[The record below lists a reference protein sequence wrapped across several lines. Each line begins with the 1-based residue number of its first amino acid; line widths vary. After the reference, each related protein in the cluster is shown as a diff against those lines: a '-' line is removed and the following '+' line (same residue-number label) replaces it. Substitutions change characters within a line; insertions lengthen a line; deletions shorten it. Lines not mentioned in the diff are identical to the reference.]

1 MRTLKALI
9 VAIFALAAL
18 APHTRAQ
25 SLPISLF
32 ERYLDSLRQ
41 QAGIPGL
48 SAAIVESGRT
58 VWDAGLGYREVE
70 GFVGATADTPYP
82 LLGLTE
88 PIASTVL
95 LDQCVEQRGLEISD
109 AVQRW
114 NSRFPDSTSTL
125 ADVLRHRAPGGG
137 FKYDPARYAAALTDA
152 ITECAHERYTR
163 VVGYDVLNRL
173 GMSQSVPGHS
183 LGAARAYFTEGMV
196 SNYNDVLRR
205 VAVSYRVDASLRPS
219 RSSYVPSE
227 LDASTGLV
235 STVRDLA
242 KFDSSLN
249 VLLSSS
255 SLDAAWTPA
264 SGMPTGLGWFVQSYN
279 GQRIVWQFGL
289 ARDAYSALYIKVP
302 GRNVTLILLANSDG
316 LAAPYNLS
324 DGNLTS
330 SLFAQLFLK
339 LFVS

>member
-1 MRTLKALI
+1 MGTVKALI
-9 VAIFALAAL
+9 VALFALAVL
-18 APHTRAQ
+18 APHVRAQ

-58 VWDAGLGYREVE
+58 VWDAGLGYRELD
-70 GFVGATADTPYP
+70 GFIAAAADTPYP
-82 LLGLTE
+82 VLGLTE
-88 PIASTVL
+88 TVASTVL
-95 LDQCVEQRGLEISD
+95 LDQCVEQRGLDISD

-114 NSRFPDSTSTL
+114 NPRFPDNTTTI
-125 ADVLRHRAPGGG
+125 ADVLRHRALGGG

-152 ITECAHERYTR
+152 ITECARERYPR
-163 VVGYDVLNRL
+163 LVGYDVLNRL
-173 GMSQSVPGHS
+173 GMSYSVPGHS
-183 LGAARAYFTEGMV
+183 LGAARSYFSEGMV
-196 SNYNDVLRR
+196 SNYDDVLRR
-205 VAVSYRVDASLRPS
+205 VAVPYRVDANLRPS
-219 RSSYVPSE
+219 RASYSPSE
-227 LDASTGLV
+227 IDASTGLV

-255 SLDAAWTPA
+255 SLNAAWTPA
-264 SGMPTGLGWFVQSYN
+264 SGLPSGLGWFVQSYN

-289 ARDAYSALYIKVP
+289 AHDAYSALYIKVP

-324 DGNLTS
+324 DGNVTS

-339 LFVS
+339 MFVS